1 MGQDYWFYRSKN
13 IAAEYYKQPYANK
26 SGNLNKINMFLETQN
41 LTGLKHVEIEF
52 HMLFILNLIPF

>member
-13 IAAEYYKQPYANK
+13 IKAEYYKQPYVNK
-26 SGNLNKINMFLETQN
+26 LDNLNKINMFLKTQN

-52 HMLFILNLIPF
+52 HMLFILNLIAF